1 MKWKRSKKTD
11 SSGAKKGSTDPVQ
24 DSSHNENSGNSKS
37 QSGRSQSN
45 NHSASH
51 QQAVSRGERE
61 YFTSSS
67 PSAGSKKVSL
77 EPKGGMMS
85 VSCASKVL
93 SVAGDS
99 SSSCAASSPPTGLAW
114 TPVRHL
120 AECGRSLPS
129 ATAAIHNPI
138 SDKQLQEDPFYRPY
152 VS

>member
-11 SSGAKKGSTDPVQ
+11 SSGSKKGSTEAQ
-24 DSSHNENSGNSKS
+24 DGNQNDNSGNSKG
-37 QSGRSQSN
+37 QCGRSQSN
-45 NHSASH
+45 SHSASH
-51 QQAVSRGERE
+51 QQAGSRAERD
-61 YFTSSS
+61 YFASSS

-77 EPKGGMMS
+77 EPKGGLMS
-85 VSCASKVL
+85 ASCASKVL
-93 SVAGDS
+93 AVAGEG
-99 SSSCAASSPPTGLAW
+99 SSSCAASSPPTGLGW

-129 ATAAIHNPI
+129 TAAIHNPI